1 MLNKIEDKIKEIK
14 EINDDALFSPQAIVA
29 LGVVLNTKLV
39 PSVFTFY
46 RLVRSGKLK
55 AVNLGSGDAP
65 RYFVKGKDLKNFL
78 AERYQLEII

>member
-1 MLNKIEDKIKEIK
+1 MLEEIK
-14 EINDDALFSPQAIVA
+14 KQIESIDDSALFNPQQVVK
-29 LGVVLNTKLV
+29 LGVVTNTKLV

-46 RLVRSGKLK
+46 RLIKRGQLK
-55 AVNLGSGDAP
+55 AVNLGSGGSP